1 MFQIGDK
8 VKRNEFAWG
17 GVKLGKYPSL
27 ANHDVYTVTKYDTSV
42 AYPTLSFEETG
53 SYEWDASYFE
63 LDQYVAP
70 ALKVF
75 SYFKCTKLPDFS
87 KDTTVNKVYRV
98 IADDKDGDLW
108 FYDDV
113 GDKNYAVNFPEDY
126 GIQLVEFDSPK
137 IIKKVVIEKPILEE
151 RKVGKVK
158 MHLVDEGFPNAMME
172 LGKMMG
178 WAEEHKG
185 YKPNDFKNLPNAEV
199 EFPAAATRH
208 RLKGFI
214 QKAEGVPAIDRV
226 DEESGISHLCHAAF
240 NILAELELV
249 LTGRIK

>member
-1 MFQIGDK
+1 MNKFKVGDRVK
-8 VKRNEFAWG
+8 VVDPSYDLPMDSEWKILHTFIEDGCEF
-17 GVKLGKYPSL
+17 VKVHEDDDDWYQNKNGWF
-27 ANHDVYTVTKYDTSV
+27 ADR
-42 AYPTLSFEETG
+42 
-53 SYEWDASYFE
+53 FE
-63 LDQYVAP
+63 L
-70 ALKVF
+70 
-75 SYFKCTKLPDFS
+75 LPPFEQDNIPP
-87 KDTTVNKVYRV
+87 KDIQG
-98 IADDKDGDLW
+98 IA
-108 FYDDV
+108 
-113 GDKNYAVNFPEDY
+113 
-126 GIQLVEFDSPK
+126 
-137 IIKKVVIEKPILEE
+137 KPILEE

-185 YKPNDFKNLPNAEV
+185 YKPNDFKKLPNAEV
-199 EFPAAATRH
+199 EFSAAATRH

-249 LTGRIK
+249 LTGKIK

>member
-1 MFQIGDK
+1 MNKFKVGD
-8 VKRNEFAWG
+8 FI
-17 GVKLGKYPSL
+17 SC
-27 ANHDVYTVTKYDTSV
+27 S
-42 AYPTLSFEETG
+42 
-53 SYEWDASYFE
+53 E
-63 LDQYVAP
+63 LPYYAQ
-70 ALKVF
+70 
-75 SYFKCTKLPDFS
+75 
-87 KDTTVNKVYRV
+87 DTTVGKVYIV
-98 IADDKDGDLW
+98 GGKDVEGDLW
-108 FYDDV
+108 FLDDK
-113 GDKNYAVNFPEDY
+113 GCQNFGLVNWEDY
-126 GIQLVEFDSPK
+126 CF
-137 IIKKVVIEKPILEE
+137 VVVNTETIAKPILEE

-199 EFPAAATRH
+199 EFSAAATRH

-214 QKAEGVPAIDRV
+214 QKAEGVPAIERV

-249 LTGRIK
+249 LMGKIK